1 MGVDPLAPLPG
12 RPSLGPLKTDLS
24 PALRATLLRWVE
36 TQLLP
41 TQAGDRVLAV
51 ATALDIPLLDAFADE
66 DVIGS
71 LEYFWRESDGQ
82 LLDVV
87 HATLHVLA
95 NSGIVFRPPQPY
107 EEVEKHLA
115 LGRSVWQATATGL
128 VRRVEAAT
136 QAALEWT
143 TMTADA
149 ASAELKEAWE
159 KATSREGDP
168 SDAWDHAIKAVEAV
182 LIPIVVPTQVGPHLG
197 HVLGQLDRHGQLWEP
212 GLRYN
217 QTKPPDSSPRS
228 PVEALV
234 GVLRLIYP
242 NPDRHVGP
250 GHRTPTAA
258 EARVVVQLAM
268 TVVQWA
274 REGLI
279 VKR

>member
-1 MGVDPLAPLPG
+1 MGVDPLPPLPG
-12 RPSLGPLKTDLS
+12 RPSLGPLNTELS

-36 TQLLP
+36 MRLLP
-41 TQAGDRVLAV
+41 AHAGDRVLAV
-51 ATALDIPLLDAFADE
+51 ATALNIPLLDAFAE
-66 DVIGS
+66 RDVIGS

-95 NSGIVFRPPQPY
+95 NSGVTFRPPQPY

-128 VRRVEAAT
+128 ARRVDPAT

-149 ASAELKEAWE
+149 ASAELKEAWD

-182 LIPIVVPTQVGPHLG
+182 LIPIVVPTQAGPHLG

-250 GHRTPTAA
+250 GHRAPTAA